1 MGSTGSTLGEVSGL
15 SRKGTVGTRRL
26 GAEAEHVAASPAL
39 GGQPVKAAFIFPG
52 KAQFSLSPRPLP
64 APSSA
69 LLSCLPIQGHDLFS
83 DKNVR
88 PPHCL
93 WPPAR
98 AMHWPHEE
106 KGGQKESSL
115 AERMQALGEGS
126 RSGLPLTFC
135 LFSQT
140 AAKGVGGPRFL
151 ISSHS

>member
-1 MGSTGSTLGEVSGL
+1 M
-15 SRKGTVGTRRL
+15 GTRLL
-26 GAEAEHVAASPAL
+26 GAEAEHVAAGPAL
-39 GGQPVKAAFIFPG
+39 GGQPLKAAFIFPG
-52 KAQFSLSPRPLP
+52 KAQFSLSPQPLP

-115 AERMQALGEGS
+115 AERTQALGEGS

-151 ISSHS
+151 YHQTPNEGRD